1 MNFQAY
7 FQPHTHEIVINS
19 KNPINLHILGSL
31 DDKDPNNPKFSKDQT
46 KYLCEIIVTQA
57 AQLLV
62 KEKNVKKGEINID
75 SIEDTIDDIQN
86 LIQQHKNKMFMD
98 IYPAMVNL
106 TE

>member
-31 DDKDPNNPKFSKDQT
+31 DDKDSNNPKFSKDQT